1 MSKMSFNSKIECV
14 SLRQRDFLLHIC
26 SQNPFCCQIGR
37 GTKAALN
44 MNGFKE
50 KCCYS
55 PGPHLAM
62 DIWVIWAD

>member
-1 MSKMSFNSKIECV
+1 MSKVSFSSKTECV
-14 SLRQRDFLLHIC
+14 TLRQRPFLLHIS

-50 KCCYS
+50 ICYS
-55 PGPHLAM
+55 PGPHLAT
-62 DIWVIWAD
+62 DIWVIGAD